1 MCLLFNPLVVAD
13 FDLSDP
19 IGAGA
24 TLTKTSSFSEN
35 LDAVSRS
42 TLVFLCAILVTP
54 HACAMAPHDEG
65 VVKVGR
71 EGRGEGTRRDLSVDD
86 SYIIVDSVGT
96 ENSEDLLVRNDDG
109 TVERESIR
117 NKE

>member
-13 FDLSDP
+13 FDLSGP
-19 IGAGA
+19 TGAGA

-42 TLVFLCAILVTP
+42 TLVLCVITP
-54 HACAMAPHDEG
+54 HAGAMTLHDEG
-65 VVKVGR
+65 VVRVGR
-71 EGRGEGTRRDLSVDD
+71 EGRGEGTRWDLSVED
-86 SYIIVDSVGT
+86 SYIIVTSIGT
-96 ENSEDLLVRNDDG
+96 ENSGDPLVRNDDD
-109 TVERESIR
+109 TVGRESIR